1 MPPDR
6 PRILVLNQ
14 YYWPGVEATAQLLS
28 QLCEALAVDYDVTV
42 VTGHLHGHGGLPSDE
57 VRHGVRIVRVR
68 STAYD
73 RSQLHLRAMNY
84 ASYLGDTVLTALRG
98 KRPDLVLCM
107 TDPPVVGDIGLL
119 VARRFGA
126 PLLVIS
132 QDVFPEIAER
142 VKRLEQ
148 PLVLGALRKLVG
160 LYLRRADRVVAIG
173 ETMKLRLEEKGA
185 PSERVEVIP
194 NWVDTTELV
203 PEPRHNAW
211 SNEQGLDEKFVVMH
225 SGNVGH
231 AQDLDTLVRA
241 ATFLRDLD
249 RLQILVIGFGARH
262 GQLTELAKRLDVKG
276 TVRFLGYQ
284 PRRRLSLS
292 LASADLHYVGLAR
305 GLSGFVVP
313 SRVYG
318 ILAVGR
324 PVLVSADADSE
335 TVRLVQEAKCGAVVP
350 PGRPELVAGAI
361 RDMMEGRLSLDGMGE
376 RGREWVEREADSEV
390 AFGRYRRL
398 VADVVSSSS

>member
-1 MPPDR
+1 
-6 PRILVLNQ
+6 VLNQ

-28 QLCEALAVDYDVTV
+28 QLCEALAEDYDVTV
-42 VTGHLHGHGGLPSDE
+42 VTGGLHGHQLPAEE
-57 VRHGVRIVRVR
+57 VRNGVRIVRVR
-68 STAYD
+68 STTYD
-73 RSQLHLRAMNY
+73 RAQLHLRAANY
-84 ASYLGDTVLTALRG
+84 ASYLAETVLHALRG

-107 TDPPVVGDIGLL
+107 TDPPVVGDVGLV

-142 VKRLEQ
+142 VKRLRH
-148 PLVLGALRKLVG
+148 PLVVGALRKLVA

-173 ETMKLRLEEKGA
+173 ETMKLRLVQKGA
-185 PSERVEVIP
+185 DAARVEVIP
-194 NWVDTTELV
+194 NWVDTSEL
-203 PEPRHNAW
+203 EPHPRRNPW
-211 SNEQGLDEKFVVMH
+211 SAEQGIDDAFVVMH

-249 RLQILVIGFGARH
+249 RLQIMVVGFGARH
-262 GQLTELAKRLDVKG
+262 GELTALAHRLEVTG

-284 PRRRLSLS
+284 PRARLSLS
-292 LASADLHYVGLAR
+292 LSAGDLHYVGLAR

-318 ILAVGR
+318 ILSVGR

-335 TVRLVQEAKCGAVVP
+335 TARLVEEAGCGVVVP
-350 PGRPELVAGAI
+350 PGRPELVAGVL
-361 RDMMEGRLSLDGMGE
+361 RDVLEGRLSLDGMGE
-376 RGREWVEREADSEV
+376 RGRAWVEREADREV

-398 VADVVSSSS
+398 VGDVVASSSR